1 MFRLSLSCVVCAVCC
16 QCFLDCPFGFLSRLF
31 QFFWLWVY
39 TKLDIYGF
47 ITESYHAL
55 RHKRQIDVYYV
66 FITEPYHVLWYKGQI
81 DVYCV
86 FITESYHVLRY
97 KRQIDVYYVFC
108 DRCNSQRVISVN
120 CFFSVVSL
128 ILVCPTC
135 LWLCDYLLYFWYLSV
150 SYNIRG
156 YHLSIECLQ
165 FVFHNI

>member
-1 MFRLSLSCVVCAVCC
+1 MLLQPILLSYLGPVFSFSHRLILWVNWRELLYPTRETGFTPVFSFLCCVLMFRLSLSCVVCAVCC

-81 DVYCV
+81 DVYYV
-86 FITESYHVLRY
+86 FITEPYHVLWY
-97 KRQIDVYYVFC
+97 KGQIDV
-108 DRCNSQRVISVN
+108 
-120 CFFSVVSL
+120 
-128 ILVCPTC
+128 
-135 LWLCDYLLYFWYLSV
+135 
-150 SYNIRG
+150 
-156 YHLSIECLQ
+156 
-165 FVFHNI
+165 